1 MERNQA
7 VATGVPIGL
16 QPAEGPAFW
25 TMGQLMTI
33 KLRKSDTAGELGAME
48 TLLPPNV
55 AVPSHIH
62 HRESEVN
69 FVLEGW
75 MRFTLDGQ
83 VFECGP
89 GGLVYLPSGHA
100 HRFET
105 GPEGARM
112 LAIALPGGL
121 EELYERVGV
130 PASERRLPTIP
141 ADVAGW
147 MALAPE
153 FGIELLGPPPGGS
166 QPRP

>member
-16 QPAEGPAFW
+16 QPTEGPAFW

-105 GPEGARM
+105 GPDGARM

-121 EELYERVGV
+121 EALYERVGV

-153 FGIELLGPPPGGS
+153 FGIEVLGPPPGGS
-166 QPRP
+166 RPRP

>member
-1 MERNQA
+1 MEGSKT

-105 GPEGARM
+105 GPDGARM

-121 EELYERVGV
+121 EALYERVGV
-130 PASERRLPTIP
+130 PASERRLATIP

-153 FGIELLGPPPGGS
+153 FGIEVLGPPPGGS
-166 QPRP
+166 RPRP

>member
-1 MERNQA
+1 MEGSKT

-55 AVPSHIH
+55 GVPSHIH

-69 FVLEGW
+69 FVLQGW

-105 GPEGARM
+105 GPDGARM

-121 EELYERVGV
+121 EALYERVGV

-153 FGIELLGPPPGGS
+153 FGIEVLGPPSGGS
-166 QPRP
+166 RPRP

>member
-7 VATGVPIGL
+7 ATSVSIGL
-16 QPAEGPAFW
+16 QPSEGTALW

-33 KLRKSDTAGELGAME
+33 KVRKGDTAGELGAME
-48 TLLPPNV
+48 TLLPPNLGI
-55 AVPSHIH
+55 PPHIH

-69 FVLEGW
+69 LVLEGW

-89 GGLVYLPSGHA
+89 GGFVYLPKGHA

-105 GPEGARM
+105 GPDGARM
-112 LAIALPGGL
+112 LAIVLPGGL
-121 EELYERVGV
+121 EALYERVGV

-141 ADVAGW
+141 PDVAGW
-147 MALAPE
+147 MALTPE
-153 FGIELLGPPPGGS
+153 FGIEVLGPPPGGS
-166 QPRP
+166 QPPS